1 MNLVLGNAI
10 EEVSQGNQVKNIGMV
25 VRNPFYSYTLS
36 TNLLD
41 SLIMIGDSRK
51 QCTTIGVNR
60 IIRAY
65 EHIIGLLLLSIK

>member
-41 SLIMIGDSRK
+41 SLMMIGDSRK
-51 QCTTIGVNR
+51 QCATIGVNR
-60 IIRAY
+60 IIRA
-65 EHIIGLLLLSIK
+65 IIRLLLLSIQ